1 MADRGFGGTVFSSGD
16 AVIVQ
21 INGDERIAKIHHFL
35 SLKLMVNQELTAAKL
50 LVKVF
55 FYSLRIADDELPMK
69 DFRSGFVKVHNSEIP
84 DPAFVQVDDI
94 LREVILYKSE
104 KDLLTVADFQR
115 KFQSPPFSVICY

>member
-55 FYSLRIADDELPMK
+55 FYSLRIADDE
-69 DFRSGFVKVHNSEIP
+69 
-84 DPAFVQVDDI
+84 
-94 LREVILYKSE
+94 
-104 KDLLTVADFQR
+104 
-115 KFQSPPFSVICY
+115 